1 MKKILFILLCL
12 PIIGFGQNL
21 GKTKKI
27 YKNGVTLSF
36 NEPKGWEKS
45 TESFAVDQNNLAVS
59 YLKRNIGAMF
69 QIYIANAPFK
79 ISKKE
84 AKELYFDKD
93 FLEGFISGF
102 EKNNRLEII
111 SVEEANIDDYPAI
124 EVLSYG
130 MSKTQKQVQ
139 WFIFYKD
146 KLINVQGV
154 SLSKEFNE
162 LYSYFIELKEKV
174 YFRELQ

>member
-1 MKKILFILLCL
+1 MKKLLIILLCL
-12 PIIGFGQNL
+12 HIIGFGQDL

-27 YKNGVTLSF
+27 YKNGITLSF

-45 TESFAVDQNNLAVS
+45 TDSFSVDQNNLAVS
-59 YLKRNIGAMF
+59 YLKRNLGAIF
-69 QIYIANAPFK
+69 QIYIANSPLK
-79 ISKKE
+79 ISKKQ

-93 FLEGFISGF
+93 FLEGFVSGF
-102 EKNNRLEII
+102 KKNNRLEII

-124 EVLSYG
+124 EVLSYA

-154 SLSKEFNE
+154 SLSEEFDE

>member
-1 MKKILFILLCL
+1 MKKILVLLLCL
-12 PIIGFGQNL
+12 PIIGFGQDL

-27 YKNGVTLSF
+27 YKNGITLSF
-36 NEPKGWEKS
+36 HEPEGWEKS
-45 TESFAVDQNNLAVS
+45 TDSFAVDQNNLAVS

-69 QIYIANAPFK
+69 QIYIASSPFN

-84 AKELYFDKD
+84 AEELYFDKD
-93 FLEGFISGF
+93 FLEGFVVSF
-102 EKNNRLEII
+102 EKNNQLEII
-111 SVEEANIDDYPAI
+111 SVEEANIDNYPAI

-154 SLSKEFNE
+154 SISQNFNE
-162 LYSYFIELKEKV
+162 LYSYFVELKEKV